1 MRRYR
6 LRCGLSSLG
15 CLSSLRLLSQTC
27 FFSLARNSSK
37 LSLFGGT
44 TLGRAAGFLCMAG
57 GLQAHGV
64 RFCAAGGLSVRRRFR
79 KHRRWLRLCFRNRL
93 CGRLKFRLCGNRE
106 RNLGHRPR
114 RGFLRNGE
122 GYLSRRLVPGE
133 RDCIR
138 VRLPSSHRCRR
149 SVLCGALCDG
159 ARLSRCG
166 LCFLGLVNLFRQ
178 TRFLGTAGFFRQT
191 RFLGPASLFRQTCFL
206 GAAGLF
212 RQTCFFGAAGL
223 FRQTCFF
230 GAPRGLYGA
239 LACGGFFGQALLHG
253 GVEINGLPLAFNGRL
268 FGLRRLLY
276 RARRG
281 DGRGGHHLNGLQHG
295 LRRGHSLSSR
305 LLHCTA
311 AFFAAALLGFR
322 LLLGLLGRG
331 LCSRR
336 RDVRQRRKLD
346 GGMVQCLQGGQLRA
360 RCFGLA
366 LLLGVFAADDL
377 PKRTD
382 FLYLGHQQANGGD
395 TQHHGAYQHHDADG
409 VAEHIAAQQQ
419 PRAHAQKAAQRSYR
433 EHRRGDFSSQFSSCH
448 IIAPLIERSSPH
460 RGRERF
466 ILCRKCGR
474 LHRRDPARCSRSR
487 SAFHPSRPHR
497 CPRRDAPPAGAAC
510 LRAQR

>member
-1 MRRYR
+1 M
-6 LRCGLSSLG
+6 
-15 CLSSLRLLSQTC
+15 
-27 FFSLARNSSK
+27 
-37 LSLFGGT
+37 
-44 TLGRAAGFLCMAG
+44 
-57 GLQAHGV
+57 
-64 RFCAAGGLSVRRRFR
+64 
-79 KHRRWLRLCFRNRL
+79 
-93 CGRLKFRLCGNRE
+93 
-106 RNLGHRPR
+106 
-114 RGFLRNGE
+114 
-122 GYLSRRLVPGE
+122 
-133 RDCIR
+133 
-138 VRLPSSHRCRR
+138 
-149 SVLCGALCDG
+149 
-159 ARLSRCG
+159 
-166 LCFLGLVNLFRQ
+166 
-178 TRFLGTAGFFRQT
+178 
-191 RFLGPASLFRQTCFL
+191 
-206 GAAGLF
+206 
-212 RQTCFFGAAGL
+212 
-223 FRQTCFF
+223 
-230 GAPRGLYGA
+230 
-239 LACGGFFGQALLHG
+239 
-253 GVEINGLPLAFNGRL
+253 
-268 FGLRRLLY
+268 
-276 RARRG
+276 
-281 DGRGGHHLNGLQHG
+281 
-295 LRRGHSLSSR
+295 
-305 LLHCTA
+305 A

-360 RCFGLA
+360 RRFGLA

-377 PKRTD
+377 PQRTD

-474 LHRRDPARCSRSR
+474 PHRRDPARCSRSR

-497 CPRRDAPPAGAAC
+497 CPRRNAPPAGAAC